1 MVRFIVK
8 TKQKTQLKW
17 HQNWS
22 TIRLQKSPGENESTT
37 SHVRQYNIYNIDQDK
52 NKQKKTMKKHSNQ
65 DWKKNTDSTKS
76 NCQVSNFSL
85 EAFGT
90 ACFLNCESLHNLVV
104 VFQDI
109 LHRKFDF
116 LFIWKLK
123 AKCSRVSQADLSPL
137 SLCMGEGRF
146 VAHFTFWILIC
157 IVHFF
162 LVFAFQISNF
172 AFAICIFSILHSV
185 LCILYFAFCI
195 CIPTSWHFHHSAVWL
210 LNDLHNLIQTS
221 IIKRLEIYCSIYQN
235 SSECFR

>member
-1 MVRFIVK
+1 
-8 TKQKTQLKW
+8 
-17 HQNWS
+17 
-22 TIRLQKSPGENESTT
+22 
-37 SHVRQYNIYNIDQDK
+37 
-52 NKQKKTMKKHSNQ
+52 MKKHSNQ
-65 DWKKNTDSTKS
+65 DWKKNIDSTKS

-85 EAFGT
+85 EALLNNLFY
-90 ACFLNCESLHNLVV
+90 NCESLLNLFV

-137 SLCMGEGRF
+137 SLCMAEGRF
-146 VAHFTFWILIC
+146 FAHFTFC
-157 IVHFF
+157 IWYASFIF
-162 LVFAFQISNF
+162 FAFSISNF
-172 AFAICIFSILHSV
+172 AFAICIFSILHFV
-185 LCILYFAFCI
+185 LCILYLAFCI

-210 LNDLHNLIQTS
+210 LNDLHDLIQTS

>member
-1 MVRFIVK
+1 
-8 TKQKTQLKW
+8 
-17 HQNWS
+17 
-22 TIRLQKSPGENESTT
+22 
-37 SHVRQYNIYNIDQDK
+37 
-52 NKQKKTMKKHSNQ
+52 MKLHSNQ

-195 CIPTSWHFHHSAVWL
+195 CIPTSWHFHYQAVRNIFVYLSEFFRMLPIICLHLWAARNQL
-210 LNDLHNLIQTS
+210 QNRTNDKLKQFQTFFLKKFLRTSVNS
-221 IIKRLEIYCSIYQN
+221 IPKSETNMKR
-235 SSECFR
+235 

>member
-1 MVRFIVK
+1 
-8 TKQKTQLKW
+8 
-17 HQNWS
+17 
-22 TIRLQKSPGENESTT
+22 
-37 SHVRQYNIYNIDQDK
+37 
-52 NKQKKTMKKHSNQ
+52 MKKHSNQ

-162 LVFAFQISNF
+162 LLFAFQISNF

-195 CIPTSWHFHHSAVWL
+195 CIPTSWHFHHSAVWFTWFDTNLHYQAVRNIFFYLSEFFRMLPIICLHLWAARNL
-210 LNDLHNLIQTS
+210 LQNRTNDKLKQFQTFFLKKFLRTSVNS
-221 IIKRLEIYCSIYQN
+221 IPKSGTNMKR
-235 SSECFR
+235 